1 MVLGLGIIESVMLT
15 SHGIIASML
24 AMVLG
29 RLARWDRNR
38 QADMAA
44 SRPTPQERLLA
55 DFCENAAIGMC
66 SVAPNGR
73 ILWANKA
80 ELHLLG
86 FAPQDYIGHHITEFH
101 ADAASMSEVLTRL
114 RAGELLHDYETRLR
128 CRDGAVKHVL
138 IDSNVHRRDGELV
151 STRFFTRDITER
163 RQFEAQQRELYS
175 RYESLIARSPAG
187 IFETDAKGRCVF
199 VNEKWCELSGLTRQ
213 QALGSGWKQA
223 IHPEDREREL
233 EAWQKNTRAG
243 EELQINCRWMTP
255 KGTITWV
262 HGSVVPLRSTT
273 GEITGFLGTISDISA
288 LKQAEAVIREARN
301 QAETANRTKS
311 EFLANMSHE
320 MRTPLNGIIGMTELA
335 LDTAVDGEQRDCLQ
349 TVKESAES
357 LLTIIN
363 ELLDF
368 AKVEAGKIILDRV
381 DFSLGD
387 WLRDSLKPLM
397 FRSRQKGLDF
407 RCLIDANIPKLLVGD
422 PEWLRHILVNL
433 VSNAVKFT
441 DKGFVRCSV
450 KLQSIN
456 KVEVPIW
463 ELDSVAGAPAG
474 VVVPRTSVDRAT
486 LHFTVQDTGIGV
498 PTDKHQAIFI
508 PFEQADKSITRRYG
522 GTGLG
527 LAIARQLTELM
538 HGNIWVE
545 SVISEGS
552 TFHFTVQLGIADPA
566 VKRVSQAELD
576 KAQAQQSLPSAPVMP
591 TRPLRVLV
599 AEDNPVNQQL
609 IVKFLKKQGHET
621 AVAGDGNEAV
631 EALEKDP
638 TFDVI
643 LMDMQ
648 MPRMSGLEATA
659 IIRRQEETTDRH
671 IPIIALTASVLKG
684 DRERCLASGMDDY
697 LTKPVNRNELF
708 AALGRLSISARP
720 VPAVAVAIA
729 VAVDADTIDLDER
742 VPAPVVAKG
751 QSAGARDPH
760 CEETFIMPKSKSS
773 LLSSAITWETTA
785 PSVIDRKTLWKRL
798 DGDRELLRELLE
810 GYRGCC
816 PEVVAE
822 LREGVTRQDSK
833 LVQRAAHQLKGMVSS
848 LAATQA
854 FTTAR
859 DLERSGQA
867 SDFTQ
872 APDILAKLEEALRE
886 VDAELECIVNQD

>member
-1 MVLGLGIIESVMLT
+1 MVLGLGIIDSLMLT

-29 RLARWDRNR
+29 RLAKWDRNR
-38 QADMAA
+38 QADLAA

-80 ELHLLG
+80 ELHMLG
-86 FAPQDYIGHHITEFH
+86 FSPQDYIGHHITEFH

-114 RAGELLHDYETRLR
+114 RAGEQLHDYETRLR

-138 IDSNVHRRDGELV
+138 IDSNIHRRDGELV

-175 RYESLIARSPAG
+175 RYESLITRSPAG
-187 IFETDAKGRCVF
+187 IFETDARGRCVF

-233 EAWQKNTRAG
+233 EAWQKSTRAG

-262 HGSVVPLRSTT
+262 HGSVVPLRSST

-335 LDTAVDGEQRDCLQ
+335 LDAAVDDEQRECLQ
-349 TVKESAES
+349 TVKESADS
-357 LLTIIN
+357 LLTLIN

-368 AKVEAGKIILDRV
+368 AKVEAGKITLDRV
-381 DFSLGD
+381 DFNLSD

-407 RCLIDANIPKLLVGD
+407 RCLIDANIPKDLIGD

-456 KVEVPIW
+456 TVELPIW
-463 ELDSVAGAPAG
+463 EVDSVAGSPVTASS
-474 VVVPRTSVDRAT
+474 PRTTVQRAT
-486 LHFTVQDTGIGV
+486 LHFAVQDTGIGV
-498 PTDKHQAIFI
+498 PVDKHQAIFI

-538 HGNIWVE
+538 QGNIWIE
-545 SVISEGS
+545 SVIGEGS
-552 TFHFTVQLGIADPA
+552 TFHFTVQLGIADPT
-566 VKRVSQAELD
+566 VKRVAPVEAE
-576 KAQAQQSLPSAPVMP
+576 KTQAQQSPPSTPVTP
-591 TRPLRVLV
+591 TRSLRVLI

-631 EALEKDP
+631 EALDKDP
-638 TFDVI
+638 SFDVI

-648 MPRMSGLEATA
+648 MPHMSGLEATA
-659 IIRRQEETTDRH
+659 IIRQQEVTSGRH

-708 AALGRLSISARP
+708 AALARISIAERP
-720 VPAVAVAIA
+720 EPA
-729 VAVDADTIDLDER
+729 AVDSDTIDLDEPVP
-742 VPAPVVAKG
+742 VPAVANG
-751 QSAGARDPH
+751 QSTAASDPR
-760 CEETFIMPKSKSS
+760 CEDTLIMPKTQSS
-773 LLSSAITWETTA
+773 LVSATLTWETTA

-822 LREGVTRQDSK
+822 LREGVTRQDPK

-848 LAATQA
+848 LAATHA

-872 APDILAKLEEALRE
+872 APDILAKLEAALQE
-886 VDAELECIVNQD
+886 VDAELECIVNQG